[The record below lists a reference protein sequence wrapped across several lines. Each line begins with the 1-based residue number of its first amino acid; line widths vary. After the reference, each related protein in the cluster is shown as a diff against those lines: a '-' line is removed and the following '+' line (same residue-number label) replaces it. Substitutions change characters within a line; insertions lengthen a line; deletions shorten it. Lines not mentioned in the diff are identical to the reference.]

1 MGKVG
6 TIVGVAVAGNH
17 STVAVAVEVW
27 VGVRVFSKTGDR
39 ISPGMQA
46 DKRNNVINIPKNSG
60 QD

>member
-1 MGKVG
+1 VD

-17 STVAVAVEVW
+17 SMVAVGIEVW
-27 VGVRVFSKTGDR
+27 LGVRVFSKTDGG

-46 DKRNNVINIPKNSG
+46 DRKNKVLNIPKISR